1 MEWALT
7 SEHVPATVMVTA
19 GVVNRVVADALLNEA
34 EAFARELELF

>member
-19 GVVNRVVADALLNEA
+19 GVVNRVVADEALLNEA
-34 EAFARELELF
+34 EALA